1 MATSSLILQSYL
13 KTLKTDEKSELRYED
28 KVEELLEYNSKA
40 KGGDFLAPLSFYLA
54 ILENTDEVMLRYMSE
69 ENKQKLIRDLQVAY
83 LLLLTQKKY
92 EEEHQKYENIK
103 TYAQHIKR
111 CEELL
116 DHLNYNQVC
125 KEQKRA
131 PSPEHGYASDGYP
144 VKYLSIFLG
153 KELAEMIVDSMDR
166 KTKTIKESMGWF
178 NEKRL
183 YWVWASSL
191 LKVILAALPDDFFN
205 VSQAT
210 DVVKAP
216 DPYTGTLSWALYY
229 FRFSLNMFLLLK
241 HTISGPWMSERE
253 KKTPWTERFLTQW
266 DQRKF
271 TLLNDSIWATGNLI
285 CFFWL
290 TGKGALGTWGD
301 VLTLALL
308 VFDISMAIWDYEE
321 QKTRHNKE
329 MLAYEEDI
337 KKLKQLISKA
347 EEEPG
352 KEDEKLR
359 IIKEYELQLQGLM
372 RAQKESERNWDLQ
385 KVSLYAGIAYA
396 VGLMLAFALLAAP
409 FFPVSGPALLA
420 ITITGAV
427 LCLAFTV
434 IYNGVKGG
442 MEVYKAHCSAK
453 EAKEGYNN
461 KIELFKL
468 LLEKNPSLD
477 DNEKKFLFLEIKK
490 LKAETEYQKQ
500 MVVFQTMH
508 LLRSVILESF
518 IPAVVFASF
527 VFLPLGIGFA
537 VLGATIG
544 VALATNLM
552 INAAFKPAKNE
563 VKAFDEKEYEAF
575 CKDPDNWDKP
585 SKSKQGFFQPKEKKP
600 LLDTIAAK
608 TQEKENDRIDL
619 LDDES
624 SVPLLLSS
632 KNTPNI

>member
-1 MATSSLILQSYL
+1 
-13 KTLKTDEKSELRYED
+13 
-28 KVEELLEYNSKA
+28 
-40 KGGDFLAPLSFYLA
+40 
-54 ILENTDEVMLRYMSE
+54 
-69 ENKQKLIRDLQVAY
+69 
-83 LLLLTQKKY
+83 
-92 EEEHQKYENIK
+92 
-103 TYAQHIKR
+103 
-111 CEELL
+111 
-116 DHLNYNQVC
+116 
-125 KEQKRA
+125 
-131 PSPEHGYASDGYP
+131 
-144 VKYLSIFLG
+144 
-153 KELAEMIVDSMDR
+153 
-166 KTKTIKESMGWF
+166 
-178 NEKRL
+178 
-183 YWVWASSL
+183 
-191 LKVILAALPDDFFN
+191 
-205 VSQAT
+205 
-210 DVVKAP
+210 
-216 DPYTGTLSWALYY
+216 
-229 FRFSLNMFLLLK
+229 
-241 HTISGPWMSERE
+241 
-253 KKTPWTERFLTQW
+253 
-266 DQRKF
+266 
-271 TLLNDSIWATGNLI
+271 
-285 CFFWL
+285 
-290 TGKGALGTWGD
+290 
-301 VLTLALL
+301 
-308 VFDISMAIWDYEE
+308 
-321 QKTRHNKE
+321 
-329 MLAYEEDI
+329 
-337 KKLKQLISKA
+337 
-347 EEEPG
+347 
-352 KEDEKLR
+352 
-359 IIKEYELQLQGLM
+359 M

-461 KIELFKL
+461 KLELFKL

-490 LKAETEYQKQ
+490 LRAETEYQKQ

-563 VKAFDEKEYEAF
+563 VKAFNEKEYEAF

-608 TQEKENDRIDL
+608 TQEKENDRIEL

-624 SVPLLLSS
+624 SLPLLLSS